1 MIKLVNLLQG
11 LFYTISSI
19 MTFDP
24 EKEFAGKKI
33 AIVGPADSAFE
44 VENGKKIDSFD
55 YVVRINKAPG
65 TWNSTNEKFIG
76 TKTDIWFHSF
86 FENKISGGGPLSR
99 EIMNTREISKI
110 INPRTSFDAYRRTF
124 NFFRKYGRP
133 ENTKICHL
141 PIGFYK
147 SIDQNFPEGLR
158 PTVGFTALVSALES
172 ACEELFITGFT
183 FFKTPYAKGYRD
195 HLIDLKENKK
205 HFKKQGIHDAD
216 LEYTLFKDYLKNSK
230 CKQITLDD
238 KLTQILD
245 NPE

>member
-1 MIKLVNLLQG
+1 MNKIVNSLQG
-11 LFYTISSI
+11 LFYTVSSI
-19 MTFDP
+19 KTFDP
-24 EKEFAGKKI
+24 EKEFVGKKI
-33 AIVGPADSAFE
+33 AVVGPADSAFE

-65 TWNSTNEKFIG
+65 TWNPENEKFLG
-76 TKTDIWFHSF
+76 SKTDLWFHSF
-86 FENKISGGGPLSR
+86 FENKVSGGGPLSQ
-99 EIMNTREISKI
+99 EIFDARRIPKV
-110 INPRTSFDAYRRTF
+110 INPRTTFDAYRRTF
-124 NFFRKYGRP
+124 NFFRKYGKP
-133 ENTKICHL
+133 KNTEIYHL
-141 PIGFYK
+141 PNHFYQRM
-147 SIDQNFPEGLR
+147 DERFPDHLK

-216 LEYTLFKDYLKNSK
+216 LEYNLFKYYLNNSK
-230 CKQITLDD
+230 CKRVSFDN
-238 KLTQILD
+238 KLMQILD